1 METITQSTK
10 ELSEKSPSTLVFLCL
25 FLGVFG
31 AHRFYVKKFGT
42 GLLMLLTL
50 GGCGLWVL
58 IDLILIAL
66 NKFDDKS
73 GKSIQIYDNPSCFK
87 KGLSVIGALIYGVF
101 IILLVLMS
109 IIMYASSGLVHILKE
124 ELSSLHSGDVE
135 KAYSFNSK
143 AFKAATSL
151 EQFKEFVTKYPVL
164 THNDH
169 VSITNRNVQYNNGV
183 STGSV
188 EASLLSKD
196 ELSTSV
202 IYSFIKENDAWKI
215 QGIEI
220 NPAKSS
226 LTPLEH
232 PGLSQFYEDKNAGYS
247 INYPKTWSERK
258 PGKGKLV
265 IGDTLGESS
274 IYIDPLL
281 SKKGGG
287 VYENKKAVNDDY
299 IGQFKG
305 LAPDFTIVET
315 GTFDLPKNPKNIHGE
330 YFTATYTYKGE
341 TLKRSQYV
349 FDGADDQVFYVWAFV
364 TSKDK
369 FTQDSVISKEIL
381 NTFDIKKIEK
391 N

>member
-1 METITQSTK
+1 MQAITQNTK
-10 ELSEKSPSTLVFLCL
+10 ALSEKSPSTLVFLCL

-31 AHRFYVKKFGT
+31 AHRFYVKKYGT
-42 GLLMLLTL
+42 GLLMLFTL

-66 NKFDDKS
+66 NKFDEKS
-73 GKSIQIYDNPSCFK
+73 GENIQIYDNPSCFK
-87 KGLSVIGALIYGVF
+87 KGLGVLGALIYGVF

-109 IIMYASSGLVHILKE
+109 IIMYASSGLVHTLRE
-124 ELSSLHSGDVE
+124 ELSSLHSGDIE

-151 EQFKEFVTKYPVL
+151 EHFKEFVKKYPVL

-169 VSITNRNVQYNNGV
+169 VTITDRNVQYKNGV
-183 STGSV
+183 STGIV

-196 ELSTSV
+196 GLSTSV
-202 IYSFIKENDAWKI
+202 TYSFIKENEAWKI
-215 QGIEI
+215 QGIVI
-220 NPAKSS
+220 NPEKSS
-226 LTPLEH
+226 LTPIEH
-232 PGLSQFYEDKNAGYS
+232 PTMSKLYEDKSAGYS

-265 IGDTLGESS
+265 LGDTLGESS

-287 VYENKKAVNDDY
+287 IYENKKAVNDDY

-305 LAPDFTIVET
+305 LAPDFSIVET
-315 GTFDLPKNPKNIHGE
+315 GAFDLPKNPNNIHGT
-330 YFTATYTYKGE
+330 YFTATYTYKGKL
-341 TLKRSQYV
+341 LKRSQYV
-349 FDGADDQVFYVWAFV
+349 FDGADEQVFYVWAFV

-369 FTQDSVISKEIL
+369 FTQDSGVAQEIL

-391 N
+391 H